1 VKAASKKKSVESG
14 AGEPMP
20 PGNLKQYK
28 WQISLEG
35 PDPELLENLY
45 VPALSEAIHYDRCC
59 AYFSSSVLA
68 AAARGFGKL
77 IQRLLSLG
85 KEAPRPAVRLVVN
98 EELGQDDVR
107 ALLETGDTSRLTK
120 HLMKRLK
127 SPREL
132 LEKQRLAMLAWLA
145 EEGLLEVRVGVM
157 RYGSGIVHAK
167 FGMMTDA
174 QGDAVVFNGSGNET
188 AQGLV
193 ANFECLD
200 LFTSWD
206 ALERYQVYRRR
217 FEDLWTDRHA
227 AVHTVPLPEAVRLKL
242 IKFAPLEA
250 PVAEPTQAQARQKA
264 AMVWRFLLEAPYF
277 PEGGPHCDGTAPV
290 ELWPHQRRV
299 VDEAARAW
307 PEGRLLCDEVGL
319 GKTIEAIL
327 ILRRLLAGRG
337 VRRALLLTPAGLL
350 KQWQGELRE
359 KGGLIVP
366 RLEGINL
373 LVWPDGRSQKISGLA
388 EALRHDLLLLS
399 RETARADDH
408 RITLLQAEPWDLVL
422 LDEAHAV
429 RRGRQ
434 EEGEYNSATL
444 LLRLLRELQLKDRA
458 RGFLL
463 LSATPMQTQP
473 WEPWDLLAILGEGG
487 AWLADFAGVR
497 HYYRTLAALRRGQL
511 DLDAAREAAVMI
523 AADPEFPPPP
533 AVNLDLRHTM
543 TVAQKL
549 AFSPS
554 SQRHALVNWL
564 RQGSPLARRMHRN
577 TRQTLGRYY
586 ELGLLNTAPPKRRVD
601 DLEFDYQDPAERK
614 VYQDIKRYIDR
625 RYELLER
632 EKPGKGFVI
641 TIYRRRATSSPLA
654 LERSL
659 KKRETALRRVVEDK
673 ASDWYLPPEE
683 APEALDDEDLPE
695 GEVSGKISL
704 ALPPDP
710 QQALAE
716 LQEVEGLLRGL
727 ERVTTDSKLNYFF
740 EVLKGLTSEGKIV
753 LVFSEYTDTVEYL
766 RERLVPYYGR
776 TLGCYRGAGGQVW
789 DGEKWR
795 SVSKGE
801 ITDTLHQGKLRI
813 LLCTDAASEGL
824 NLQAAGAMINYDL
837 PWSPSRVEQ
846 RIGRI
851 DRIGQELSEV
861 LVVNLFLKDSVD
873 DKVYR
878 ALRHRCGLFEHF
890 VGAMQPV
897 LSRARRMLL
906 GQEEAITENLV
917 HLADQVEHDPL
928 ASETYMESEPSGDE
942 EITRGITLKQIEQA
956 LTLLDGQVG
965 PAVHPLKGT
974 SAYKVTISGQKRIAY
989 GAQVD
994 ALEKDPK
1001 LRPLSPFDSD
1011 LREVMGKLWRPGE
1024 RLPLV
1029 VNTHQQGAFR
1039 TSMAYWVSGKQ
1050 IKPVGSVEQL
1060 EGLIKGWDGTYP
1072 GPGQWQRAVKKA
1084 AQAAKKAAQAMVSE
1098 AAVSSK
1104 RKTERQLAAARL
1116 RLTRELGR
1124 FLMCLEGGETDLNQ
1138 TWQSHMARDTATAGR
1153 LQQCLD
1159 RLGGYVDWTPDL
1171 HWELRQFFRNLSE
1184 NQIKARCLGREVDAA
1199 LQDPRWGME
1208 KGFYTVLVGSQ
1219 RQNDSGSRS

>member
-1 VKAASKKKSVESG
+1 VKAPSKKKPPGLG
-14 AGEPMP
+14 AGGPMP
-20 PGNLKQYK
+20 PGNLKQYS
-28 WQISLEG
+28 WQRFLWG
-35 PDPELLENLY
+35 PDPEVLEQLY
-45 VPALSEAIHYDRCC
+45 VPALGEAVGYDRCC

-77 IQRLLSLG
+77 IERILSMG

-98 EELGQDDVR
+98 EELDQDDVR
-107 ALLETGDTSRLTK
+107 ALLETGDTTRITK
-120 HLMKRLK
+120 HLLKRLK

-132 LEKQRLAMLAWLA
+132 LEKQRLGMLAWLA
-145 EEGLLEVRVGVM
+145 REGFLEVRVGVM
-157 RYGSGIVHAK
+157 RFGAGIVHAK
-167 FGMMTDA
+167 FGIMADA
-174 QGDAVVFNGSGNET
+174 QGDAVVFMGTDNET
-188 AQGLV
+188 AKGLV
-193 ANFECLD
+193 ANFECLE
-200 LFTSWD
+200 LSTSWGD
-206 ALERYQVYRRR
+206 PERYQVYRQK
-217 FEDLWTDRHA
+217 FEDLWADRDA

-242 IKFAPLEA
+242 IKFAPLEP

-290 ELWPHQRRV
+290 EMWPHQRRV

-373 LVWPDGRSQKISGLA
+373 LVWPDGRSQKVIGLA
-388 EALRHDLLLLS
+388 EALRHDFLLLS

-408 RITLLQAEPWDLVL
+408 RVTLLQAEPWDLVL
-422 LDEAHAV
+422 LDEAHAA

-444 LLRLLRELQLKDRA
+444 LLRLLRELQLKERA

-487 AWLADFAGVR
+487 SWLSDFAGVR
-497 HYYRTLAALRRGQL
+497 NYYRTLAALRRGQV
-511 DLDAAREAAVMI
+511 DLEAAREAAVMI
-523 AADPEFPPPP
+523 ATDPEFPPPLMG
-533 AVNLDLRHTM
+533 NLDLRHTM

-549 AFSPS
+549 AFAPS
-554 SQRHALVNWL
+554 SQRGALVNWL

-577 TRQTLGRYY
+577 TRHTLSRYY
-586 ELGLLNTAPPKRRVD
+586 DLGLLSTVPPKRRVD

-614 VYQDIKRYIDR
+614 VYQDIKRYIDK

-632 EKPGKGFVI
+632 EKPGKGFVM
-641 TIYRRRATSSPLA
+641 TIYRRRATSSPLS

-659 KKRETALRRVVEDK
+659 KKRETALRRVAEDK

-683 APEALDDEDLPE
+683 TPEALGDEDLPE
-695 GEVSGKISL
+695 GEVSSKISL
-704 ALPPDP
+704 ALPMDRP
-710 QQALAE
+710 QALAE
-716 LQEVEGLLRGL
+716 LQEVEGLLKGL

-740 EVLKGLTSEGKIV
+740 GVINGLTSEGKIV

-766 RERLVPYYGR
+766 RERLVPYYGT

-789 DGEKWR
+789 DKEKWR
-795 SVSKGE
+795 PVSKGE
-801 ITDTLHQGKLRI
+801 ITEALNQGKLRI

-824 NLQAAGAMINYDL
+824 NLQAAGAIINYDL
-837 PWSPSRVEQ
+837 PWSPSKVEQ

-851 DRIGQELSEV
+851 DRIGQKLAEV

-897 LSRARRMLL
+897 LARARRMLM
-906 GQEEAITENLV
+906 GQEQPITENLV
-917 HLADQVEHDPL
+917 HLADQVEYDPL
-928 ASETYMESEPSGDE
+928 ASETYMESEPLGDE
-942 EITRGITLKQIEQA
+942 EVTQGITLKQMEQA
-956 LTLLDGQVG
+956 LALLDGQVG
-965 PAVHPLKGT
+965 PAVHAMKATGT
-974 SAYKVTISGQKRIAY
+974 YKVTISGQKKLAY
-989 GAQVD
+989 GAQVE

-1001 LRPLSPFDSD
+1001 LRPLSPFDPD
-1011 LREVMGKLWRPGE
+1011 LREVTEKLLRPGE

-1039 TSMAYWVSGKQ
+1039 VSVAYWVSDKQ
-1050 IKPVGSVEQL
+1050 IKPIGSVEQL

-1072 GPGQWQRAVKKA
+1072 DPGQWQRAVKKA
-1084 AQAAKKAAQAMVSE
+1084 TQTAKKAAQAM
-1098 AAVSSK
+1098 ALRAIVSSK
-1104 RKTERQLAAARL
+1104 SKTKRQLAAARL

-1124 FLMCLEGGETDLNQ
+1124 FLMCLAGGETDLNQ
-1138 TWQSHMARDTATAGR
+1138 TWQSQMARETATATR
-1153 LQQCLD
+1153 LQQCLE
-1159 RLGGYVDWTPDL
+1159 RLGSYLDWTADL
-1171 HWELRQFFRNLSE
+1171 QWELRRFFRNLND
-1184 NQIKARCLGREVDAA
+1184 NQVKARCLGREVDAA
-1199 LQDPRWGME
+1199 LQDPRWGMG
-1208 KGFYTVLVGSQ
+1208 KGS
-1219 RQNDSGSRS
+1219 

>member
-1 VKAASKKKSVESG
+1 VKAPSKKKPAESG
-14 AGEPMP
+14 TGGPLP
-20 PGNLKQYK
+20 PGNLKQHH
-28 WQISLEG
+28 WQRFLWG
-35 PDPELLENLY
+35 PDPEVLEQLY
-45 VPALSEAIHYDRCC
+45 VPALGEAVRYDRCC

-77 IQRLLSLG
+77 IERLLSLG

-98 EELGQDDVR
+98 EELDQADVR
-107 ALLETGDTSRLTK
+107 ALLETGDTAKLTR
-120 HLMKRLK
+120 HLLKRLK

-145 EEGLLEVRVGVM
+145 REGFLAVRVGVM
-157 RYGSGIVHAK
+157 RSGSGIVHAK

-174 QGDAVVFNGSGNET
+174 QGEAVVFMGTDNET

-193 ANFECLD
+193 ANFECLE
-200 LFTSWD
+200 LSTSWGD
-206 ALERYQVYRRR
+206 PERYQVYRQK
-217 FEDLWTDRHA
+217 FEDLWTDRDA

-242 IKFAPLEA
+242 IKFAPPE
-250 PVAEPTQAQARQKA
+250 PPIAEPTQARARQQA

-277 PEGGPHCDGTAPV
+277 PDGGLHCDGTAPV
-290 ELWPHQRRV
+290 TLWPNQRRV
-299 VDEAARAW
+299 VEEAAQAW

-350 KQWQGELRE
+350 EQWQGELRE

-366 RLEGINL
+366 RLEGLNL
-373 LVWPDGRSQKISGLA
+373 LVWPDGRSQRISGLA
-388 EALRHDLLLLS
+388 AALRHDLLLLS

-408 RITLLQAEPWDLVL
+408 RVTLLQAEPWDLVL
-422 LDEAHAV
+422 LDEAHAA

-444 LLRLLRELQLKDRA
+444 LLRLLRELQLKGRA

-497 HYYRTLAALRRGQL
+497 NYYRTLAALRRGQV
-511 DLDAAREAAVMI
+511 DRDTAREAAVMI

-533 AVNLDLRHTM
+533 SANLDLRHTM

-549 AFSPS
+549 AFAPS
-554 SQRHALVNWL
+554 SQRQALVNWL

-577 TRQTLGRYY
+577 TRQTLRRYY
-586 ELGLLNTAPPKRRVD
+586 ELGLLPASPPKRRVH
-601 DLEFDYQDPAERK
+601 DLEFDYQDPAERQ

-625 RYELLER
+625 RYELLEG
-632 EKPGKGFVI
+632 EKPGKGFVM

-659 KKRETALRRVVEDK
+659 KKREMSLRRKVEDK

-683 APEALDDEDLPE
+683 TPEALNDDDLPE
-695 GEVSGKISL
+695 GEVSSKISL
-704 ALPPDP
+704 SLPPDP

-716 LQEVEGLLRGL
+716 LQEVEGLLRDL

-740 EVLKGLTSEGKIV
+740 DVLKGLTSEGKIV
-753 LVFSEYTDTVEYL
+753 LVFSEYTDTIEYL
-766 RERLVPYYGR
+766 REKLVPYYGK

-795 SVSKGE
+795 AVSKGE
-801 ITDTLHQGKLRI
+801 ITEVLNQGKLRI

-824 NLQAAGAMINYDL
+824 NLQAAGAIINYDL
-837 PWSPSRVEQ
+837 PWSPSKVEQ

-851 DRIGQELSEV
+851 DRIGQELTEV

-897 LSRARRMLL
+897 LARARRMLM
-906 GQEEAITENLV
+906 GQEQPITENLV
-917 HLADQVEHDPL
+917 NLADQVEHDPL
-928 ASETYMESEPSGDE
+928 ASETYMESEPSPDE
-942 EITRGITLKQIEQA
+942 AISRGITLKQMEKA

-965 PAVHPLKGT
+965 PAVHPLRAAGV
-974 SAYKVTISGQKRIAY
+974 YKVTISGQKGIVY
-989 GAQVD
+989 GAQLE
-994 ALEKDPK
+994 ALEKDLK

-1011 LREVMGKLWRPGE
+1011 LREVMEKLWRPGE

-1039 TSMAYWVSGKQ
+1039 VSVAYWVSGKQ
-1050 IKPVGSVEQL
+1050 IKPIGSVEQL
-1060 EGLIKGWDGTYP
+1060 EGLIKGWDGEYP
-1072 GPGQWQRAVKKA
+1072 DPGQWQRAVKKA
-1084 AQAAKKAAQAMVSE
+1084 AQTAKKAAQAM
-1098 AAVSSK
+1098 ALKAIVSSK
-1104 RKTERQLAAARL
+1104 SKTERQLAAARL

-1124 FLMCLEGGETDLNQ
+1124 FLMCLAGEETDLNQ
-1138 TWQSHMARDTATAGR
+1138 TWQSQMARDTATASR

-1159 RLGGYVDWTPDL
+1159 RLGGYVDWAADL
-1171 HWELRQFFRNLSE
+1171 QWELRKFFRNLND

-1199 LQDPRWGME
+1199 LQDPRWGAE
-1208 KGFYTVLVGSQ
+1208 
-1219 RQNDSGSRS
+1219 RSIRIVK